1 MTVSTCLGTRS
12 EKFAQPSMTTTTS
25 PPSTPMSCGL
35 GPELGPPHGHHV
47 QSPCGEEP
55 FTVVDDLAH
64 RGQQPV
70 DALGIER
77 GHHRRHVGKVGDGG
91 PPGTAGCDA
100 GELHPLQAVHTSAP
114 VVIIVIIAPPGYV
127 TTTTPWTNCTVT
139 YSGC

>member
-1 MTVSTCLGTRS
+1 MSNPRAAKSLSRSSTI
-12 EKFAQPSMTTTTS
+12 
-25 PPSTPMSCGL
+25 
-35 GPELGPPHGHHV
+35 GPPW
-47 QSPCGEEP
+47 
-55 FTVVDDLAH
+55 
-64 RGQQPV
+64 QQPV

-91 PPGTAGCDA
+91 QPGTAGCDA
-100 GELHPLQAVHTSAP
+100 GELHPLRAVHTSAP